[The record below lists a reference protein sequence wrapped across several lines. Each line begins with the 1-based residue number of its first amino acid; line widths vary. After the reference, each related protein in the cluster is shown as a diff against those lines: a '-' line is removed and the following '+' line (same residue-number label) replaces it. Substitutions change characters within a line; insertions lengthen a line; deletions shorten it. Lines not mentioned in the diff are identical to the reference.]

1 MDERTIALALFLS
14 FCYTSL
20 NSHILFATEI
30 LGGRFMK
37 KQTLHFQKLLCF
49 HYKYKLLIVDILCII
64 LAIIFSCIF
73 YEYKA
78 VASRQCLVEICENA
92 LYEYIENPLDYAPPE
107 HVIISLEKNT
117 ISAAI
122 PDAFIEIIAQQDVN
136 GNYHFTKEARFE
148 AFVAYSIYA
157 LFLYS
162 ILFYAILELLLYLTI
177 LLTKKLFVF
186 SKKFKEN
193 FVKKFSKFKNNLERK
208 WEKKCYKDYEDS
220 RLKEIY
226 QLGYNM
232 GHADGLAEG
241 SKNSYDSLNSNFPQ

>member
-1 MDERTIALALFLS
+1 
-14 FCYTSL
+14 
-20 NSHILFATEI
+20 
-30 LGGRFMK
+30 MK

-64 LAIIFSCIF
+64 LAIISSCIY
-73 YEYKA
+73 YEYSA

-136 GNYHFTKEARFE
+136 GTYLFTKEARFE

-162 ILFYAILELLLYLTI
+162 ILFYAILETVLYLLII
-177 LLTKKLFVF
+177 LIKRLLIF
-186 SKKFKEN
+186 SRKFKEN
-193 FVKKFSKFKNNLERK
+193 FAKKFSKFKNNLERK
-208 WEKKCYKDYEDS
+208 WNQKGYQDYEDP

-241 SKNSYDSLNSNFPQ
+241 SKNGYDPLNNNFPQ

>member
-1 MDERTIALALFLS
+1 
-14 FCYTSL
+14 
-20 NSHILFATEI
+20 
-30 LGGRFMK
+30 MK

-64 LAIIFSCIF
+64 LAIVSSCIF
-73 YEYKA
+73 YQYKA

-107 HVIISLEKNT
+107 HVIISLENNT
-117 ISAAI
+117 VSATI
-122 PDAFIEIIAQQDVN
+122 PDAFIEIIAQQDIN
-136 GNYHFTKEARFE
+136 GTYHFTKEARFE

-162 ILFYAILELLLYLTI
+162 ILFYAIFESVLYLLII
-177 LLTKKLFVF
+177 LIKKVLIF
-186 SKKFKEN
+186 SEKFKEN

-208 WEKKCYKDYEDS
+208 RKQKGYKDYEDP

-241 SKNSYDSLNSNFPQ
+241 SKNGYDPLNSNFPQ